1 VRCTGQGWPAPDPLP
16 TTVAPADDDAGR
28 STQRWQQQQQQQRT
42 LAVANAWGECFTL
55 DRSALVAGA
64 LCLGEGFL
72 VDQCN
77 APVLACEIK
86 TPRNGPDQRTLL
98 PGPPL
103 PPPTVTALRDRRPS
117 RQVSRAFPSCTWSIM
132 AEIYLCHA
140 CSYQEIE
147 DGNAW
152 TGCSEGGALT
162 SAATAAATPAR
173 QLVVEEMV
181 PVPGR

>member
-1 VRCTGQGWPAPDPLP
+1 
-16 TTVAPADDDAGR
+16 
-28 STQRWQQQQQQQRT
+28 
-42 LAVANAWGECFTL
+42 
-55 DRSALVAGA
+55 
-64 LCLGEGFL
+64 
-72 VDQCN
+72 
-77 APVLACEIK
+77 
-86 TPRNGPDQRTLL
+86 
-98 PGPPL
+98 
-103 PPPTVTALRDRRPS
+103 
-117 RQVSRAFPSCTWSIM
+117 M